1 MKKHVLILLL
11 AACLLLSATALVASA
26 VPMDGNVGDSSG
38 VVTSG
43 ADTGLLTS
51 MTPTTTVAPVTTPA
65 PATTTAAPATTR
77 PVTTAPVTTGAPMDE
92 EGTSVLGI
100 VLAVLA
106 AAAAVVLA
114 LVFIPKMKK
123 R

>member
-1 MKKHVLILLL
+1 MKKHILICLL
-11 AACLLLSATALVASA
+11 AVCLLLSATALAASA
-26 VPMDGNVGDSSG
+26 VPTDSGNVGDSSG

-65 PATTTAAPATTR
+65 PATTSAPA
-77 PVTTAPVTTGAPMDE
+77 TTAPVTTGAPMADD